1 MISFI
6 FWMVSLIYM
15 ELVMRF
21 FCLKE
26 IANIGAVF
34 ALVFSVLLAVSL
46 KWITSFMKEK
56 FNRILGLFLLGFITF
71 LYVVQ
76 LAYQVFFGKFLVLY
90 SIFAGGAMQITD
102 AGMLDATLRAIKNSL
117 PGMLL
122 LMVPFVFLCVFGKK
136 LKIHKKGKK
145 LSKALLPFGMVA
157 CYCGIVLMLWVF
169 PEQQKSYF
177 NVFDMDTAVTD
188 FGLMYAEVLDFKYNV
203 LGLDLPVSLDESSNV
218 ELQDT
223 FDKEE
228 TVQYDPNVMEIDFR
242 TLLEDE
248 SNETV
253 QMLHRYFMNEEPT
266 YKNEYTGMFEGYN
279 LIMITAE
286 GYSPYVIDET
296 LTPTL
301 YKMATKGFQFE
312 NFYTPIWG
320 VSTSD
325 GEYVACTGLLPM
337 SGVWS
342 FFESGDNYMP
352 FCLGNQFEKLG
363 VSLRYA
369 YHNHTYDY
377 YHRDIS
383 HPNMGYTYK
392 GLGGGLTTQ
401 QIKKT
406 WPESD
411 LQLVEATVG
420 DFVHADAPFVA
431 YYMTVSGHLEYNR
444 MGNMMANKNWSLVE
458 HLDAS
463 EAVKAYYACNIELDR
478 ALEKLFAALEEAG
491 IADKTVIA
499 LAADHYPYG
508 LETGEE
514 EDNYKYFNEI
524 LGHEVDPNFEI
535 YESSFLLYCA
545 SMQEPIVVDKY
556 ASNVD
561 ILPTLSNLFGLEYD
575 SRLLMGKDI
584 FSTEEDLIIFSN
596 RNWISDK
603 GRYISFTD
611 TFEAFADAD
620 FESEEEK
627 NAYCERIKEEVDNRF
642 QVSALILSE
651 DYYRTVF

>member
-1 MISFI
+1 
-6 FWMVSLIYM
+6 MVSLIYM

-203 LGLDLPVSLDESSNV
+203 LGVDLPVSLDESSNV

-223 FDKEE
+223 FDEEE

-420 DFVHADAPFVA
+420 DFVQADAPFVA

-514 EDNYKYFNEI
+514 EGNYKYFNEI

-584 FSTEEDLIIFSN
+584 FSTEEDLVIFSN

-603 GRYISFTD
+603 GRYISSAD
-611 TFEAFADAD
+611 TFEAFADAG

-627 NAYCERIKEEVDNRF
+627 KAYCERIKEEVDNRF
-642 QVSALILSE
+642 QLSALILSE

>member
-1 MISFI
+1 
-6 FWMVSLIYM
+6 M